1 MRSKL
6 SIIDRIISEKFAS
19 LNNLLAATKMPP
31 RTYTTVEKRKYAPIG
46 KDEENGADNGNM
58 ADSHVKRIQ
67 ENDHS

>member
-46 KDEENGADNGNM
+46 KEKKM
-58 ADSHVKRIQ
+58 ARIMGT
-67 ENDHS
+67 